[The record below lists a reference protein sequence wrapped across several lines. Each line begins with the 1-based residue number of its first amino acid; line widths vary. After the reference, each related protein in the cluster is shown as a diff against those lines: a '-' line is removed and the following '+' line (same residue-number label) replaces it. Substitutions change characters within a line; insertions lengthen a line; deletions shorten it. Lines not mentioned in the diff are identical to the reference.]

1 VVRLLALAVLA
12 STTVL
17 MGCLTSQDDTA
28 ALEAADNQKCIG
40 YGTTPGTPAYTDC
53 RLKLEKLRAL
63 AAAAEAS
70 RPRAPFKNC
79 PTAASGL
86 ACTGF

>member
-1 VVRLLALAVLA
+1 VRLVAFAVLA

-17 MGCLTSQDDTA
+17 MGCLTSSQDDKA
-28 ALEAADNQKCIG
+28 ALEAADNQKCLG

-63 AAAAEAS
+63 AEAEEAS
-70 RPRAPFKNC
+70 RPPRPFKNC
-79 PTAASGL
+79 PTSASGL